1 MKRVVITGAGTIN
14 ALGHSVAETM
24 QAMKAGHCGI
34 GPLEFRDVDRLSI
47 KIGGQVVGFE
57 T

>member
-24 QAMKAGHCGI
+24 EPCAKGAVA
-34 GPLEFRDVDRLSI
+34 LARLSFATLIRLAI
-47 KIGGQVVGFE
+47 KHRRAGSRVRS
-57 T
+57 